1 MLRGPEDALPL
12 PRKRLLVLIIIL
24 FVVLVVIREVPIFVK
39 LVLVLLDV
47 FLILL
52 FFFVKVVGDG
62 IQRDRVDLRYL
73 ELALTLRAAQDLSLF
88 HFVFV
93 HINFCATFWAAE
105 HVSILRVDLL
115 LGMPQARLSPS
126 GVLYTPAEE
135 VNSMTLPQHFSV
147 TQQSGRKKSLPCLAN
162 IQSGPWLASVALS
175 SRTAAHS

>member
-47 FLILL
+47 FFI
-52 FFFVKVVGDG
+52 VKVVGDG

-115 LGMPQARLSPS
+115 RARPRARLSPS

-135 VNSMTLPQHFSV
+135 VD
-147 TQQSGRKKSLPCLAN
+147 
-162 IQSGPWLASVALS
+162 SVALP
-175 SRTAAHS
+175 